1 MSSMLSDYQKK
12 EQMLK
17 KLQEELL
24 AMEENKEL
32 QNEIKFKQML
42 EELMKEYDV
51 SERTVLQILA
61 PEKYLNPQANTDKKP
76 RKVRKLKVYK
86 NPHTGEEISTR
97 GGNHKGLKQWK
108 DEYGD
113 EVVEGWL
120 INEDADNQPTP
131 DVTPPVDGNKEET
144 SSEETKQ
151 EEASSEDTS
160 DKEAKEEKPKGNKKQ
175 EEKAEGEENTKA

>member
-32 QNEIKFKQML
+32 QNEIEFKQML

-86 NPHTGEEISTR
+86 NPHTGEVVETR
-97 GGNHKGLKQWK
+97 GGNQKTLKFWK
-108 DEYGD
+108 DEHGE
-113 EVVEGWL
+113 EVVESWL
-120 INEDADNQPTP
+120 INDDADNQPTP

-144 SSEETKQ
+144 TPEEQ
-151 EEASSEDTS
+151 EEG
-160 DKEAKEEKPKGNKKQ
+160 KNGKKQ
-175 EEKAEGEENTKA
+175 EEKEA